1 MPNTTKRIGK
11 LSFKD
16 LPSSYEALCRLYLP
30 RPIHS
35 QAACA
40 EARELIHALAGYDLS
55 RDQADYLDA
64 IATFVHEYE
73 QRRIELPPI
82 EPVEILR
89 HLVEENGLSGKDLAE
104 ILAVD
109 KSLAAR
115 ILKGTR
121 SITAAHARRLGERFK
136 VRPALFLGIK

>member
-1 MPNTTKRIGK
+1 MPIPLLTKT
-11 LSFKD
+11 
-16 LPSSYEALCRLYLP
+16 YEALCRLYLP

-40 EARELIHALAGYDLS
+40 EASELIHALAGYDLS
-55 RDQADYLDA
+55 KDQTDYLDA

-73 QRRIELPPI
+73 QRRIELPPL

-89 HLVEENGLSGKDLAE
+89 HLVQENGLSGKDLAE

-121 SITAAHARRLGERFK
+121 SITTAHARKLGERFK
-136 VRPALFLGIK
+136 VRPALFLGMSK